1 LVVRFAVDLSWACPG
16 RVRSE
21 DEERFNDVFRPLDDG
36 EVCVWVDEVDRSLL
50 RVEFDVDAPDYG
62 AAIEGAL
69 REVRLAATEADL
81 MGRCR
86 SVVAMTE
93 EGSVSWSE

>member
-1 LVVRFAVDLSWACPG
+1 MSMRLTT
-16 RVRSE
+16 
-21 DEERFNDVFRPLDDG
+21 
-36 EVCVWVDEVDRSLL
+36 
-50 RVEFDVDAPDYG
+50 G

-69 REVRLAATEADL
+69 REVRLAAAEADL